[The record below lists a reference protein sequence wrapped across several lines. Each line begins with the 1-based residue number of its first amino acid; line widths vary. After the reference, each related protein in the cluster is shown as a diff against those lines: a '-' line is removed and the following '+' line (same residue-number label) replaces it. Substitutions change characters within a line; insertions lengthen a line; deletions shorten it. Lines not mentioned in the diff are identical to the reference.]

1 MALWPR
7 GGHVVF
13 VELRLVVSGRNGEG
27 CNNSVEGQTQW
38 RRARAAIVEG
48 RSDSE
53 FAARV

>member
-1 MALWPR
+1 M
-7 GGHVVF
+7 F